1 MKTNILISLKKYIP
15 IIFLTSLFMG
25 CERDLPDLQPVTFP
39 DNPEVFIDGFT
50 AGLNYAAF
58 GGSVPTAFDVDKKET
73 YNNSAASMRFD
84 VPNAGDPRGAYAGG
98 VFYTGTGRNLT
109 GYNALTFWAKASQS
123 AVIDVVGFG
132 NDLGAS
138 KFQVTIPGLQLS
150 TNWQKYI
157 IPLPNSSVLTAERG
171 MFYYSTG
178 PVDGKGY
185 SFWVD
190 ELKFENLGTIAHP
203 QFSILNG
210 QNQDETSFV
219 GVEKTITELTAVFN
233 LPSGIN
239 QAVNISPAYFEF
251 TSSNPSI
258 ATVDESGKVLVN
270 GGPGAAIITAK
281 VGDAEVNGSLTIRS
295 QGVFQLAPVPTRPAE
310 NVISLFSNAYTNV
323 PVNYYN
329 GYWEPYQTTL
339 SADFEVDGDQ
349 ILHYTNFNFVG
360 IEFSSP
366 SIDASAM
373 THLHADIFI
382 PNALTGNAQ
391 MRFELVDLG
400 TTVSGTFTT
409 TITPGQSQQ
418 WISLDIPLSGFAG
431 LSARNNLG
439 QLILVDGNE
448 NISSFYADNIYFYKD
463 GSQPSSPATAAPVPT
478 HPAGNVISVFSDS
491 YTAIPGTDLNPFWG
505 QATVVTTVQ
514 IQGNNTLKFAGLNYQ
529 GIQLGAS
536 QNVSSMGFLH
546 LDFWTANSSVLS
558 VFLISP
564 GPVETPYTLTVPTSG
579 WSSIDI
585 PLSSFAPV
593 DLNDVI
599 QLKFEGNG
607 DIYLDN
613 IYFRKN

>member
-1 MKTNILISLKKYIP
+1 MKTNMLIRLKKYIP
-15 IIFLTSLFMG
+15 IVFLAALFMG
-25 CERDLPDLQPVTFP
+25 CERDLTDLQPVTFP

-73 YNNSAASMRFD
+73 YNNSEASMRFD

-98 VFYTGTGRNLT
+98 VFFTGTGRNLT

-138 KFQVTIPGLQLS
+138 EYQVTISGMQVS

-203 QFSILNG
+203 QFIILNG
-210 QNQDETSFV
+210 QDQVETSFV
-219 GVEKTITELTAVFN
+219 GVEKMITGLTSVFN
-233 LPSGIN
+233 LPTGVN
-239 QAVNISPAYFEF
+239 QTLNIAPAYFEF

-270 GGPGAAIITAK
+270 GGPGVALITAK

-310 NVISLFSNAYTNV
+310 NVISVFSNAYTNV

-366 SIDASAM
+366 TINASAM
-373 THLHADIFI
+373 THLHTDIFI

-391 MRFELVDLG
+391 LRFELVDLG

-439 QLILVDGNE
+439 QLIFVDGNE
-448 NISSFYADNIYFYKD
+448 NISNFYADNIYFYKD

-529 GIQLGAS
+529 GIQFGAS

-546 LDFWTANSSVLS
+546 LDFWTANSSALS